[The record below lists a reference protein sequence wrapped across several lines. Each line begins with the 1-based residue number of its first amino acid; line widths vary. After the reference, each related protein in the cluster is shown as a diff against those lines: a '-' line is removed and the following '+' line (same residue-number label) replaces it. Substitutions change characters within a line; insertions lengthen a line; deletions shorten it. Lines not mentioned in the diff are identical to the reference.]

1 MVCAT
6 RSSITGSGPG
16 EVKMMRSTFVDV
28 LDLNRQCSC
37 AAKNPKTAGVDKV
50 MQSLVAVV
58 TQRDSVRV
66 LHAFTL
72 CGKEHEERRSV
83 CVPWVMHAC
92 ISCDAD
98 ENGNV
103 GKSDA

>member
-1 MVCAT
+1 MT
-6 RSSITGSGPG
+6 RGVTAVLKGLKRGGTDFSNFPPERESNCGSNFRELRRIASGLHRG
-16 EVKMMRSTFVDV
+16 YC
-28 LDLNRQCSC
+28 L
-37 AAKNPKTAGVDKV
+37 
-50 MQSLVAVV
+50 

>member
-1 MVCAT
+1 M
-6 RSSITGSGPG
+6 
-16 EVKMMRSTFVDV
+16 EE
-28 LDLNRQCSC
+28 
-37 AAKNPKTAGVDKV
+37 
-50 MQSLVAVV
+50 V

-83 CVPWVMHAC
+83 CVPWVIHAC